1 MSVDFVVSVRAP
13 VALAAVIQ
21 STSQT
26 LGTLLAISRVPEL
39 TLVDGRE
46 YVRGVQTDPG
56 HVLQDD
62 ALSATTI
69 GEPIPPNSDDRDVGT
84 RFFEMDVAGFS
95 ERTRVMLF
103 DQRMAEWAEKDS
115 LVRAVVSPARTCVGV
130 VLAIGFGLATA
141 IIGKGEIVDDEI
153 GMLRPAIEDPVTF
166 IKRTRLAEP
175 REDFAHQCERFMRQF
190 PHLNNWPPA
199 RRILPC

>member
-21 STSQT
+21 TTSHT

-69 GEPIPPNSDDRDVGT
+69 GDPIPPSSADRAVGT
-84 RFFEMDVAGFS
+84 RFFEMDAAGFS
-95 ERTRVMLF
+95 ERAWVMLS
-103 DQRMAEWAEKDS
+103 DQHLAEWAEEDS
-115 LVRAVVSPARTCVGV
+115 PVRAVVSPMRTCVGA

-141 IIGKGEIVDDEI
+141 ITSQGDIIDDEI
-153 GMLRPAIEDPVTF
+153 GMLRPPIEDPVTF
-166 IKRTRLAEP
+166 IERTRLAEP
-175 REDFAHQCERFMRQF
+175 GEDFAHQCERFMRQF

-199 RRILPC
+199 RRILPG